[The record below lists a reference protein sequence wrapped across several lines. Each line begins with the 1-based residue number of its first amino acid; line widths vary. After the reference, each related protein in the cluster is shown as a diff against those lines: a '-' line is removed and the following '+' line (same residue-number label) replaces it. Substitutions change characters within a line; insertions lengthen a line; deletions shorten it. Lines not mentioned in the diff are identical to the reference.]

1 MVEAVPISTKV
12 VVILVI
18 PKAAPVEEEVEE
30 EVEEATRAVAVEV
43 IDASRAILKVP
54 AGASVLEVV
63 EEEEGVLHRQTR
75 VGMTMEAAV
84 EVAILEVEET
94 EDEEVDL
101 VSEVEA
107 AVDPA
112 ETSAGSMVT

>member
-30 EVEEATRAVAVEV
+30 ATRAVVVEV

-75 VGMTMEAAV
+75 VGMTMEAA
-84 EVAILEVEET
+84 ILEVEET